1 MASALALAR
10 DGRPVEIFERREDVG
25 GRFHGD
31 FQGLEN
37 WTTQE
42 DVLDVL
48 AGMGLQI
55 NFQCT
60 PFSELVLYD
69 PQGREALCR
78 ADKPLFYLVRRGNQV
93 GMLDH
98 GLKKQLQ
105 EQGVPIHFRRTIEL
119 RRGGIMAAGPR
130 RGDIIALGYVFE
142 TDMAD
147 GIFAAVSN
155 KLAPHGYAYLLIQG
169 GRGTLATC
177 MFSGFGRRREC
188 LERCVRFFEERAGLR
203 MVNAHRFGGLGA
215 ASVPD
220 RACRNGVIYVGEA
233 AGFQDALFGFG
244 IRYALMSGHMAAMAL
259 LRGEPEGYE
268 YLWREK
274 LGGFFR
280 TGAVNRWLFEKGGHP
295 GYHYLVWRVSRCRDP
310 RAWLRRFYG
319 PSWLKSA
326 WYGYMNRRRRG

>member
-1 MASALALAR
+1 MTAALTLAR
-10 DGRPVEIFERREDVG
+10 EGRPVEIFERREDVG

-31 FQGLEN
+31 YQGLEN

-48 AGMGLQI
+48 EGMGLQV
-55 NFQCT
+55 NFQCV

-78 ADKPLFYLVRRGNQV
+78 ADKPLFYLVRRGQQA

-98 GLKKQLQ
+98 GLKQQILDQ
-105 EQGVPIHFRRTIEL
+105 NVAIHFKRTTGL
-119 RRGGIMAAGPR
+119 QRGGILAGGPR

-155 KLAPHGYAYLLIQG
+155 ELAPHGYAYLLIQG

-177 MFSGFGRRREC
+177 MFSAFETRREC
-188 LERCVRFFEERAGLR
+188 LARCVRFFKERAGLR
-203 MVNAHRFGGLGA
+203 MVNARRFGGLGA
-215 ASVPD
+215 ASIPD
-220 RACRNGVIYVGEA
+220 RACHDGVIHAGEA

-244 IRYALMSGHMAAMAL
+244 IRYALMSGHLAAQAL
-259 LRGEPEGYE
+259 LKGRPEDYE
-268 YLWREK
+268 RLWREK
-274 LGGFFR
+274 LGGYLR
-280 TGAVNRWLFEKGGHP
+280 AGAVNRWLFEKGGHP
-295 GYHYLVWRVSRCRDP
+295 GYRYLVWRVSRARDP
-310 RAWLRRFYG
+310 RAWLKRFYA

-326 WYGYMNRRRRG
+326 WYRYMNT